1 MRRLLPVSNG
11 EAGEC
16 GNPGAECRRTTNKE
30 LIWFNSGHG
39 LSEADKSQF
48 VDVMVN
54 HVLKQTWP
62 GR

>member
-1 MRRLLPVSNG
+1 MKIH
-11 EAGEC
+11 EYQAK
-16 GNPGAECRRTTNKE
+16 AIKE
-30 LIWFNSGHG
+30 LIWSNSGHG
-39 LSEADKSQF
+39 ISGTDPHQF